1 MKRLLVLVAGI
12 GCAVLPRALPAQ
24 TIHGQVV
31 DSVTGT
37 PVGAGFVLLLRA
49 DGREITRALADPEGR
64 FTITAP
70 AAGTYRLRSERIGF
84 KVATSPTITLADGQV
99 LDYRLGIT
107 GAAVR
112 LEEIVISA

>member
-1 MKRLLVLVAGI
+1 MKRILILLGGI
-12 GCAVLPRALPAQ
+12 GCALLPQTLPAQ

-49 DGREITRALADPEGR
+49 DGHEITRALADPDGR
-64 FTITAP
+64 FTVVAP

-84 KVATSPTITLADGQV
+84 KVATSPTIALAGGQV
-99 LDYRLGIT
+99 LEYQLGIT
-107 GAAVR
+107 GA
-112 LEEIVISA
+112 